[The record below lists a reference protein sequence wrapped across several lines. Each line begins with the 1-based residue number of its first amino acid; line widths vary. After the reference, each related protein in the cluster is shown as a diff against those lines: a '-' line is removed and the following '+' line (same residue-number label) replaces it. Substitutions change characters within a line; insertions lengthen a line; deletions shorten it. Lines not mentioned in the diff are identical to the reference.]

1 MRRPKVD
8 QPVPSVNRVG
18 SGAPTPLRALTE
30 TLINEVLL
38 EERLEALEAA
48 QAWRPRVV
56 SKLETLLRS
65 GDDFDLF
72 RINPI
77 RFAAERAVDEA
88 EAIDLFL
95 QANKVGLLD
104 MDWMLVCASCAN
116 VYTSFR
122 KLERLDPHFVCDMCS
137 MQNDAELDEHV
148 QVAFTVSPKLRR
160 IVFHEPAALGPE
172 DLIFRFHF
180 SNDIKA
186 FPNGTSW
193 PALLRRW
200 TKLQVHL
207 EPNESIEVET
217 ELTPG
222 FLAIRDVVNAGNA
235 MYVVTD
241 DQVEKTIL
249 KLVVKRGSIIDRDR
263 DLIPQTVTLPPGNP
277 AYATQSA
284 EATEIPPAVADRT
297 SPFERE
303 QVPFTFNFP
312 AMAQLHAG
320 HVTFRIDNEGKSR
333 ASVWVVGY
341 PPVEE
346 LYPIEFEPALTA
358 KRLLST
364 QTFRR
369 LFRSE
374 TVPRSEGLK
383 VRDLTYLFSDLKGST
398 AIYDVIGDV
407 NAYNLVRLHFEVLVK
422 AVSQN
427 AGAVVK
433 TIGDAIMATFI
444 SPAHGVRAAIDMI
457 SELSEFNKGAS
468 AALIL
473 KIGIH
478 RGRSIA
484 VTLNDRIDYFGQSV
498 NIAARIQQLADAG
511 EIVVS
516 EDVYQHP
523 GVSDLLGQFPVR
535 KERGLMKG
543 VEDEIPVYRVKPA
556 SQLG

>member
-1 MRRPKVD
+1 
-8 QPVPSVNRVG
+8 
-18 SGAPTPLRALTE
+18 
-30 TLINEVLL
+30 
-38 EERLEALEAA
+38 
-48 QAWRPRVV
+48 VV
-56 SKLETLLRS
+56 
-65 GDDFDLF
+65 
-72 RINPI
+72 
-77 RFAAERAVDEA
+77 A
-88 EAIDLFL
+88 
-95 QANKVGLLD
+95 
-104 MDWMLVCASCAN
+104 
-116 VYTSFR
+116 
-122 KLERLDPHFVCDMCS
+122 
-137 MQNDAELDEHV
+137 
-148 QVAFTVSPKLRR
+148 
-160 IVFHEPAALGPE
+160 
-172 DLIFRFHF
+172 
-180 SNDIKA
+180 
-186 FPNGTSW
+186 
-193 PALLRRW
+193 
-200 TKLQVHL
+200 
-207 EPNESIEVET
+207 
-217 ELTPG
+217 
-222 FLAIRDVVNAGNA
+222 
-235 MYVVTD
+235 
-241 DQVEKTIL
+241 
-249 KLVVKRGSIIDRDR
+249 
-263 DLIPQTVTLPPGNP
+263 
-277 AYATQSA
+277 
-284 EATEIPPAVADRT
+284 
-297 SPFERE
+297 
-303 QVPFTFNFP
+303 
-312 AMAQLHAG
+312 
-320 HVTFRIDNEGKSR
+320 
-333 ASVWVVGY
+333 Y

-433 TIGDAIMATFI
+433 TIGDAIMATFM
-444 SPAHGVRAAIDMI
+444 SPAHGVKAGIDMI

-468 AALIL
+468 ADLIL

-523 GVSDLLGQFPVR
+523 GVSDLLAQFPVA

-556 SQLG
+556 SRLG